1 MATKNIPFFAKKN
14 QYSNLK
20 VKMKSGPDVTLK
32 QEIGQGAFS
41 NVYSTSN
48 EHLVAK
54 LMNLAFE
61 PALLS
66 FTQEKKFLE

>member
-1 MATKNIPFFAKKN
+1 
-14 QYSNLK
+14 
-20 VKMKSGPDVTLK
+20 MKSGPDVTLK